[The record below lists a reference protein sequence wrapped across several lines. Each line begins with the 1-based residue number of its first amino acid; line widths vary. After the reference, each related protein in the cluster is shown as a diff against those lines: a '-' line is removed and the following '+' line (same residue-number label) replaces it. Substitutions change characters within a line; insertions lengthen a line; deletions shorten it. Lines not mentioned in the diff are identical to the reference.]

1 LVSCCF
7 FIAACV
13 ETFDVFLY
21 VDVNWYTRVYS

>member
-1 LVSCCF
+1 
-7 FIAACV
+7 V